1 MSLFQVFFFYDFEFH
16 KIVMGQVTPKET
28 EDKFVTVEYCL
39 LERVI
44 SEEV

>member
-1 MSLFQVFFFYDFEFH
+1 
-16 KIVMGQVTPKET
+16 MGRVTPKET
-28 EDKFVTVEYCL
+28 EDNFVTVDYCL